1 MTIHIDG
8 KNYEPNDLST
18 LDFSAATD
26 VWVYGCPGLTA
37 LPELPAAT
45 AVRVDNC
52 PGLTR
57 KH

>member
-1 MTIHIDG
+1 MIIYIDG
-8 KNYEPNDLST
+8 KNYGPNDLST

-26 VWVYGCPGLTA
+26 V
-37 LPELPAAT
+37 
-45 AVRVDNC
+45 RVDNC